1 MGPPLDWLTKTLT
14 STSFGI
20 GLSGARSAVD
30 LGNSFFGS
38 AGRNSQANV
47 QSLYGMSDPLFG
59 QAQQRQADAIEAA
72 AKAQEMQAQAALED
86 AQNAATQKATEVRQ
100 AHAHQAVAY
109 ASSGVTLEGSPLLVL
124 NETLRL
130 GQQEVDALMK
140 RGTAQA
146 NLYNQAAFQTR
157 NEGRAALL
165 GQQSANSARA
175 LQTRLAAMQNQSA
188 ANPLTPLGAFA
199 DSISRLYT
207 TRQSVLGNAQS
218 SKPLAIPPA
227 TSAPALLTIHKS
239 IP

>member
-1 MGPPLDWLTKTLT
+1 MGFLNSIASLVSGTG
-14 STSFGI
+14 FGI
-20 GLSGARSAVD
+20 GVSAARSAVD

-72 AKAQEMQAQAALED
+72 AKAQELQAQAALED
-86 AQNAATQKATEVRQ
+86 AQNAATQKAGDVRRAHGRQ
-100 AHAHQAVAY
+100 AIAY

-175 LQTRLAAMQNQSA
+175 LQSRLAAMQNQSA
-188 ANPLTPLGAFA
+188 ANPLMPLGVFA

-207 TRQSVLGNAQS
+207 TKQSVLGNARS
-218 SKPLAIPPA
+218 SSPLITVP
-227 TSAPALLTIHKS
+227 S
-239 IP
+239 IAGPLYTTYPKQQP